1 VNPFSCLYDS
11 SALIF
16 HNNLIPDLM
25 FYDIFIIS
33 RSLGGLTG
41 DDAKMTNDLIEDLG
55 GNIVDDENNEN
66 SYPV

>member
-1 VNPFSCLYDS
+1 LKTLKVLVLKTLLD
-11 SALIF
+11 LI
-16 HNNLIPDLM
+16 
-25 FYDIFIIS
+25 FYDILIIS

-55 GNIVDDENNEN
+55 GNIIDDENNEN